1 VVAQPDERH
10 ANRAASV
17 LEWYDRHR
25 EYIVQHLA
33 QTKKR
38 VTVFMRKTL
47 NAIFHLGAK

>member
-25 EYIVQHLA
+25 A
-33 QTKKR
+33 
-38 VTVFMRKTL
+38 
-47 NAIFHLGAK
+47 